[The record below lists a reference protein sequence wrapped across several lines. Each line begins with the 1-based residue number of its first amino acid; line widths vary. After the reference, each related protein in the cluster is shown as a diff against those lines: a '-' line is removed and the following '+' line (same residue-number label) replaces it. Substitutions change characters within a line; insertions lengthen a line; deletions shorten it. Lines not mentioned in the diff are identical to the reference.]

1 MYTAT
6 SIHFK
11 LQKVKGLIHF
21 DCYYYYYCF
30 SSFKNAM
37 AIWNMPA
44 TNSIT
49 GYNNEYVASVQEPD
63 TAIVWIPPWGLL

>member
-1 MYTAT
+1 
-6 SIHFK
+6 
-11 LQKVKGLIHF
+11 
-21 DCYYYYYCF
+21 
-30 SSFKNAM
+30 M

-49 GYNNEYVASVQEPD
+49 VYNNEYVASVQEPD